1 MFWLTVMETVT
12 RKMNGVYWAGQKR
25 QQVSG
30 STKASEQTRLWVLA
44 LMLGVLSLSDLQFP
58 HLRNGTM
65 PTLVD

>member
-1 MFWLTVMETVT
+1 
-12 RKMNGVYWAGQKR
+12 MNGVYWAGQKR
-25 QQVSG
+25 QQVLG
-30 STKASEQTRLWVLA
+30 STKTSEQTQLWVLA